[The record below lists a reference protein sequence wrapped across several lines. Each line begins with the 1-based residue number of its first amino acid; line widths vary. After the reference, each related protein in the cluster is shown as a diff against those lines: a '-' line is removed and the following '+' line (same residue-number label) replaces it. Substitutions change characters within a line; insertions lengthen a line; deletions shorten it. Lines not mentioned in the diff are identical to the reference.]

1 MITIEKLYF
10 IRLVKLFNR
19 LKSDRK
25 RVVCVTDFF
34 EEYDKVNPGQIPKI
48 DQVRSLPDDEFSELD
63 YRPPRMIFIRPLVVI
78 LLVLAMVVTGLV
90 MLLGNGE
97 DTATD
102 NGGSDSEAPL
112 EDQANGDNPD
122 PEEEQLENDSEPT
135 DDSEETEGET
145 ELLPPNYDLIE
156 EALHEWL
163 KKRVGDPNVILLP
176 AEALDDFD
184 RFFELYDLEEDNVIV
199 YQVETADTEFVTAVL
214 GVPFS
219 EWSIKAVF
227 IWRGNSWAFLREEAI
242 VRE

>member
-1 MITIEKLYF
+1 
-10 IRLVKLFNR
+10 
-19 LKSDRK
+19 
-25 RVVCVTDFF
+25 VTDFF

-48 DQVRSLPDDEFSELD
+48 DQGKALPDDEFSELD
-63 YRPPRMIFIRPLVVI
+63 YRPKPKIAFIKPFIVIVLVMVMVI
-78 LLVLAMVVTGLV
+78 TGLV

-97 DTATD
+97 EIAADD
-102 NGGSDSEAPL
+102 GGSDFEAPL
-112 EDQANGDNPD
+112 EDQANGYADEI
-122 PEEEQLENDSEPT
+122 EEDQLANDYEPA
-135 DDSEETEGET
+135 DESEETESET
-145 ELLPPNYDLIE
+145 VLLPPNYDLHE
-156 EALHEWL
+156 NALHEWL

-227 IWRGNSWAFLREEAI
+227 IWRGDSWAFLREETI
-242 VRE
+242 R

>member
-1 MITIEKLYF
+1 MLLK
-10 IRLVKLFNR
+10 IRGA
-19 LKSDRK
+19 
-25 RVVCVTDFF
+25 VCVTDFF

-48 DQVRSLPDDEFSELD
+48 DQVKALPDDEFSELD
-63 YRPPRMIFIRPLVVI
+63 YRPKPKIAFIKPLIVI
-78 LLVLAMVVTGLV
+78 VLVLAMVITGLV

-97 DTATD
+97 ETAVD

-112 EDQANGDNPD
+112 EDQANGDTAET
-122 PEEEQLENDSEPT
+122 EEDQLANDSEPA
-135 DDSEETEGET
+135 DESEETEGEI
-145 ELLPPNYDLIE
+145 ELMPPNYDLHE

-163 KKRVGDPNVILLP
+163 KKRVDDPNVILLP

-227 IWRGNSWAFLREEAI
+227 IWRGNSWAFLREESI
-242 VRE
+242 GRE